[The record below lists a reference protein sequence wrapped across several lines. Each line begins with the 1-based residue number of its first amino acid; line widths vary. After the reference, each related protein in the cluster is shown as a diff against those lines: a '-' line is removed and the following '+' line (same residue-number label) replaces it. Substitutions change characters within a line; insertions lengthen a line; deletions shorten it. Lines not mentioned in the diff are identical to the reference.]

1 MLLCVCNLV
10 PMCTQSRAHVHNVCM
25 NLVHISRSVMHNV
38 YMQALCNCMN
48 LVRIPRRDHM
58 YLAYV
63 YMCDS
68 RRDRGKRSRSPKLMM
83 RRSRSCLVENEF
95 VVMYIVS

>member
-10 PMCTQSRAHVHNVCM
+10 PMCTQSRAHVHNVYM

-38 YMQALCNCMN
+38 YMQALCSCMN

-58 YLAYV
+58 YLV
-63 YMCDS
+63 YCMYGS
-68 RRDRGKRSRSPKLMM
+68 RRDRVQKSRSPKLMM
-83 RRSRSCLVENEF
+83 RRSRSCLVENLI
-95 VVMYIVS
+95 VMCIIV

>member
-1 MLLCVCNLV
+1 MYNISCYMLLCVCNLV

-48 LVRIPRRDHM
+48 LVRIPRRDRM
-58 YLAYV
+58 YLEYCM
-63 YMCDS
+63 YDS
-68 RRDRGKRSRSPKLMM
+68 RRDHVLKSRSPILM
-83 RRSRSCLVENEF
+83 
-95 VVMYIVS
+95 